1 MLAKQCIVICLHAD
15 SCGCTS
21 RGSPLDDP
29 PQTQRFVMA
38 LAVGTRLVATV
49 DQLVQRLDLSLVHV
63 VLFHYDGISGMRAW
77 EAAPWHEQAVHIC
90 ALRQTKWWFA
100 KRFLTPPLVGRYEL
114 IFVWDEDLGV
124 DFGFDFNRLV
134 DVVRA
139 HDLQIS
145 QPSVVGPVSW
155 PITRRVPSS
164 EVHKHSAL
172 KYNSEPCEAA
182 DMGKPPC
189 GAMVEVQAPVFTA
202 VAWNCVWAMLQNDLV
217 HAFGIDMAW
226 HVCAAVG
233 NRSAADAMGII
244 DASPVEHLR
253 IPSLAQQGRSVGEEP
268 PWVSINQRRDLEWA
282 VWNARWEA
290 ALRLAPLKLN
300 DP

>member
-1 MLAKQCIVICLHAD
+1 M
-15 SCGCTS
+15 
-21 RGSPLDDP
+21 
-29 PQTQRFVMA
+29 
-38 LAVGTRLVATV
+38 
-49 DQLVQRLDLSLVHV
+49 
-63 VLFHYDGISGMRAW
+63 
-77 EAAPWHEQAVHIC
+77 
-90 ALRQTKWWFA
+90 
-100 KRFLTPPLVGRYEL
+100 
-114 IFVWDEDLGV
+114 

-155 PITRRVPSS
+155 PITRRVPGS

-182 DMGKPPC
+182 DMDKPPC
-189 GAMVEVQAPVFTA
+189 GAMVEVQAPVFTP

-290 ALRLAPLKLN
+290 ALRVGGGKRN